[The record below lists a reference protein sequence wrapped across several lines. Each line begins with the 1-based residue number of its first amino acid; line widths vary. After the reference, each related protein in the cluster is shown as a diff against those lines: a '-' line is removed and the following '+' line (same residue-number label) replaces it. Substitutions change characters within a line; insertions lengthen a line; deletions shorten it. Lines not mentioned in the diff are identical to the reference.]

1 MAKLIMYDN
10 GDGVSVV
17 SPAAGISVEDAIQY
31 AVPQGA
37 DYKVVEDTE
46 LPADRTFRDAWTMK
60 GIDVNKAKQVWLD
73 TKVRPARDKRLA
85 ELDVEWMVAMENGEA
100 KKASAIAASKQ
111 QLRDVTER
119 KDFAKIKKVEDIQNF
134 WPEILEG

>member
-1 MAKLIMYDN
+1 MYDN

-17 SPAAGISVEDAIQY
+17 SPAPGVSVDNAIEY
-31 AVPQGA
+31 AVPKGA
-37 DYKVVEDTE
+37 DYKVIEDTE

-60 GIDVNKAKQVWLD
+60 GIDTSKAKQVWLD
-73 TKVRPARDKRLA
+73 TKVRPARDKKLA
-85 ELDVEWMVAMENGEA
+85 ELDVAWMVAMENGET
-100 KKASAIAASKQ
+100 KLASSIAAKKQ

-119 KDFAKIKKVEDIQNF
+119 KDFTKIKKVEDIQKF

>member
-1 MAKLIMYDN
+1 MAKLIIYDN

-17 SPAAGISVEDAIQY
+17 SPAPGVSVEDAIEY
-31 AVPQGA
+31 AVPKGA

-73 TKVRPARDKRLA
+73 TKVRPPRDKRLA

>member
-10 GDGVSVV
+10 GDGVSVG
-17 SPAAGISVEDAIQY
+17 SPAPGVSVEDAIEY
-31 AVPQGA
+31 AVPKGA